1 MPSIFTKKKFM
12 KNILL
17 LFAVV
22 FGATAIAQSYTDA
35 ESVEWDVANNR
46 WLVANGSNIIIDDG
60 NGGLSFFGN
69 ASASHGMEV
78 IGDVLF
84 VLDSNVIKGYLLEDA
99 TEVMS
104 LSIPGV
110 AFLNGMGSDKANEIL
125 YISDFGDDKVFSV
138 DVSDLN
144 NPTFIEIVSN
154 TGGTPNGVLYDE
166 GSEDRLLFV
175 TWGNNAKIKAIDL
188 TDFSVSDVVS
198 DTGVGNIDGIV
209 RQSSFGDY
217 YISSWSPARIV
228 RYDSEFNFIENLITS
243 GISAPA
249 DIGMNNDF
257 FQIAIPVGNDVV
269 FADVP
274 WEVGVEE
281 FNLTEIGF
289 KLSGNPIQQNSYIEF
304 NIENTAQMSIAL
316 FNVEGK
322 KVASILGSGQVSGF
336 NKVALPYA
344 DFSSGT
350 YFLHVTMN
358 NKKQIIKLLVK

>member
-1 MPSIFTKKKFM
+1 M

-17 LFAVV
+17 LFAVI
-22 FGATAIAQSYTDA
+22 FGTTAIAQSYTNA
-35 ESVEWDVANNR
+35 ESVEWDSANNR

-60 NGGLSFFGN
+60 NGGLGFFGN

-78 IGDVLF
+78 LGGVLF
-84 VLDSNVIKGYLLEDA
+84 AIDSNVIKGYFLDDA

-125 YISDFGDDKVFSV
+125 YVSDFGDDKIFSV

-166 GSEDRLLFV
+166 SNDDRLLFV
-175 TWGNNAKIKAIDL
+175 TWGNNAKIKAVDL

-228 RYDSEFNFIENLITS
+228 RYDSEFNFIENIVTS

-257 FQIAIPVGNDVV
+257 FQLAIPVGNDVV
-269 FADVP
+269 FTDVP

-281 FNLTEIGF
+281 FNLTEIDF
-289 KLSGNPIQQNSYIEF
+289 KLSENPIQQNSYIEF
-304 NIENTAQMSIAL
+304 NIEDTAQMDITL
-316 FNVEGK
+316 FNIEGK
-322 KVASILGSGQVSGF
+322 KVASVLNVGQVSGF

-344 DFSSGT
+344 NLSSGT

-358 NKKQIIKLLVK
+358 NKKQILKLLVK